1 MMVSE
6 DCLYLNIWAP
16 LKANQSTSYPVF
28 VFIHGGDFV
37 GMASSSPLFD
47 AENITFKGEVITV
60 TMDYRL
66 GALGF
71 LVTSDT
77 QNGEGSSGNFGIL
90 DQRLALKWVTVGG
103 QSAGAQST
111 VIHLMKT
118 ESSQYFRRAIIQSAP
133 FSLPFRSR
141 DEALFLGDL
150 LAEELKSMG
159 TILAIKNTTFFDK
172 PILIGTVT
180 EETRIYIYT
189 AWKTPLSVRQ
199 YIEVLVATFLL
210 DAEEVLLQYPSSSSE
225 DQRDTL
231 VQLGTDFLFTCS
243 TRNYTR
249 NILDKG
255 NTNIYHYIY
264 NHAFSF
270 PGWGQFKYCDG
281 HVCHGSE
288 LPFLFQTKGN
298 FTITPDEGVLSE
310 ALLYYWTNFIKN
322 GNPNMGHG
330 VDLTWPP
337 YLQETDWNYMLFE
350 TPKRFIG
357 SHYRSDQCLFWDKIG
372 YKA

>member
-1 MMVSE
+1 M
-6 DCLYLNIWAP
+6 
-16 LKANQSTSYPVF
+16 
-28 VFIHGGDFV
+28 
-37 GMASSSPLFD
+37 
-47 AENITFKGEVITV
+47 
-60 TMDYRL
+60 
-66 GALGF
+66 
-71 LVTSDT
+71 
-77 QNGEGSSGNFGIL
+77 
-90 DQRLALKWVTVGG
+90 GG

-141 DEALFLGDL
+141 DEAIFLGDL
-150 LAEELKSMG
+150 LAEELKCKTNDLECMKQKTADEVATAQKNIRNEPTSLKLLEFFQPWG
-159 TILAIKNTTFFDK
+159 PYVDGDIVPLEPLIAIKNTTFFDK